1 MCFILVAA
9 KPTASRPVSGDCKP
23 VMVWILQD
31 LIGERMKE
39 GLKDLMLDLEA
50 GQSGADFQQK
60 NQSFFDKRL

>member
-1 MCFILVAA
+1 MQ
-9 KPTASRPVSGDCKP
+9 PTASRLVSGDCKP

-50 GQSGADFQQK
+50 GQSRADFQQ
-60 NQSFFDKRL
+60 NESLINDFETRILLW